1 MNLVMCLQV
10 WQHWKQKRAGDI
22 VDGDLLGLGVG
33 GQEHAARQV
42 LRCVHVVLLCVRSD
56 RSRRVVNMTLFA
68 ICSN

>member
-10 WQHWKQKRAGDI
+10 WQHWKRKRAGDI

-42 LRCVHVVLLCVRSD
+42 LRCVHIALLCVQSD
-56 RSRRVVNMTLFA
+56 RSSRVANMALFA
-68 ICSN
+68 ICSS